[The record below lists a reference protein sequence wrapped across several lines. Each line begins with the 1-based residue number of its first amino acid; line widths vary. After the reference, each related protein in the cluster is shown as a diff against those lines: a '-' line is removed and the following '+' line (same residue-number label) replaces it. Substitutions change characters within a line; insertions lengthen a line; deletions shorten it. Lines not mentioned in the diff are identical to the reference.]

1 MVTVPYASIAS
12 IVIEH
17 RARLIKVT
25 GNRVYRIAVI
35 ILKRGQ
41 SIGHYEKDMG
51 VGTEQINL
59 F

>member
-1 MVTVPYASIAS
+1 VVTVPYASITS

-17 RARLIKVT
+17 RARLVKVT
-25 GNRVYRIAVI
+25 GNHVYRIAVI
-35 ILKRGQ
+35 ILNMGE

-51 VGTEQINL
+51 VGAEQTNL